1 MSRAELLKIL
11 RAFKEKCAE
20 EYGMISLGLF
30 GSAARDESQ
39 ADSDVDIVIKLKKQ
53 DLFNMIGIKQDLEE
67 RLHTNVDLI
76 SYREK
81 MNAFLKNRID
91 KEAIYV

>member
-1 MSRAELLKIL
+1 MSRTETLTIL

-20 EYGMISLGLF
+20 QYGIISLGLF
-30 GSAARDESQ
+30 GSAARDKSQ
-39 ADSDVDIVIKLKKQ
+39 SDSDIDIVIKLKKQ

-67 RLHTNVDLI
+67 TLHTNVDVI
-76 SYREK
+76 SYRDK

>member
-1 MSRAELLKIL
+1 MY
-11 RAFKEKCAE
+11 KENCAE
-20 EYGMISLGLF
+20 QYGIISLGLF
-30 GSAARDESQ
+30 GSAARDENR
-39 ADSDVDIVIKLKKQ
+39 ADSDIDIVIKLKKQ

-67 RLHTNVDLI
+67 TLHTNVDII

>member
-1 MSRAELLKIL
+1 MSHTKILKIL
-11 RAFKEKCAE
+11 KAYKENCAE
-20 EYGMISLGLF
+20 QYGIISIGLF
-30 GSAARDESQ
+30 GSAVRDESK
-39 ADSDVDIVIKLKKQ
+39 ADSDIDIVINLKKQ
-53 DLFNMIGIKQDLEE
+53 DMFNIIGIKQDLEE
-67 RLHTNVDLI
+67 TLHINVDII

>member
-1 MSRAELLKIL
+1 MSHTKILKIL
-11 RAFKEKCAE
+11 KTYKENCAE
-20 EYGMISLGLF
+20 QYGIISIGLF
-30 GSAARDESQ
+30 GSAVRDESK
-39 ADSDVDIVIKLKKQ
+39 ADSDIDIVINLKKQ
-53 DLFNMIGIKQDLEE
+53 DMFNIIGIKQDLEE
-67 RLHTNVDLI
+67 TLHTNVDII

>member
-1 MSRAELLKIL
+1 MSHAEILKIL
-11 RAFKEKCAE
+11 RAFKQNRAE
-20 EYGMISLGLF
+20 QYGIISLGLF

-53 DLFNMIGIKQDLEE
+53 DLYNLIGIKQDLEE
-67 RLHTNVDLI
+67 KLHTNVDVI

-81 MNAFLKNRID
+81 MNAFLKSRID
-91 KEAIYV
+91 KEAVYV

>member
-1 MSRAELLKIL
+1 MSHTEILKIL
-11 RAFKEKCAE
+11 RAFKENCAE
-20 EYGMISLGLF
+20 QYGIISLGLF

-67 RLHTNVDLI
+67 TLHTNVDVI

>member
-1 MSRAELLKIL
+1 MSHAELLQIL

-20 EYGMISLGLF
+20 QYGIISLGLF

-53 DLFNMIGIKQDLEE
+53 DMFNMIGIKQDLEE
-67 RLHTNVDLI
+67 TLHTNVDVI

-81 MNAFLKNRID
+81 MNTFLKNRID